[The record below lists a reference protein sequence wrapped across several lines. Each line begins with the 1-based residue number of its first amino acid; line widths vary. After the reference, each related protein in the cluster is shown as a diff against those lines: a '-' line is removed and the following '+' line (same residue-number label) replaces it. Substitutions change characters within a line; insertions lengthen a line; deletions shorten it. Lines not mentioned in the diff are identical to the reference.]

1 MTIPGVNER
10 MALLIKL
17 LKDDPERLLMVKEV
31 ESRFSISN
39 FTARSDLKALV
50 QLGLLNAIQVNKK
63 KQSFIR
69 SNNFETVLKKLSVNK
84 L

>member
-39 FTARSDLKALV
+39 FTAVS
-50 QLGLLNAIQVNKK
+50 
-63 KQSFIR
+63 
-69 SNNFETVLKKLSVNK
+69 TP
-84 L
+84 

>member
-17 LKDDPERLLMVKEV
+17 FKDDPERLLMVKEV

-63 KQSFIR
+63 IK
-69 SNNFETVLKKLSVNK
+69 VLSGQIISRQF
-84 L
+84 

>member
-50 QLGLLNAIQVNKK
+50 QLGLLNVIQVNKK
-63 KQSFIR
+63 IK
-69 SNNFETVLKKLSVNK
+69 VLSGQIISRQF
-84 L
+84 

>member
-50 QLGLLNAIQVNKK
+50 QLGLLNAIQVNQK
-63 KQSFIR
+63 KQSFIK